1 MNYSHLYNTN
11 IYTPSSVTRKMQE
24 ARSTNSSFGMSRV
37 NGNQAVGG
45 VNSMNYLVSRKLQNK
60 DVYSNMKNKTVYSMK
75 SSITAHSSLNSL

>member
-11 IYTPSSVTRKMQE
+11 IYTPSSITRKMQD
-24 ARSTNSSFGMSRV
+24 ARATNSSFGTTKV
-37 NGNQAVGG
+37 NGNQAIGG
-45 VNSMNYLVSRKLQNK
+45 VSAMNDLVSRKLQNK